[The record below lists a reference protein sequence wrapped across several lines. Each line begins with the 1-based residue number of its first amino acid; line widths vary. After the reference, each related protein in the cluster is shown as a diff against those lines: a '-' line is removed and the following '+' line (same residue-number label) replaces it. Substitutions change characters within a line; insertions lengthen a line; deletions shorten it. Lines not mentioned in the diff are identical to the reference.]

1 MVACVAI
8 FGICLIGGGI
18 CSIIGIILSWCG
30 GKGEIRPQA
39 SSQQIDVHVHQYEH
53 PQNPTIA
60 EQFDGRL
67 TNIVRNPL
75 EGIL

>member
-1 MVACVAI
+1 MVAVVAL
-8 FGICLIGGGI
+8 FGICIIGGGI
-18 CSIIGIILSWCG
+18 CSIIGVILSWC
-30 GKGEIRPQA
+30 KGAGEVTPHVPTQHV
-39 SSQQIDVHVHQYEH
+39 DVHVHQYEQ

-67 TNIVRNPL
+67 TNVFKNPL